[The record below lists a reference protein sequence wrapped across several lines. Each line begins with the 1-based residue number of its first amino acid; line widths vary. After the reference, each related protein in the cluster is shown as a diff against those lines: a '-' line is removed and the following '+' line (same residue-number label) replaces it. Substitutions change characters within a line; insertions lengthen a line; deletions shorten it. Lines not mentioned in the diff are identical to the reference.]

1 MARLFADNVEIATA
15 SDNCVETVTPDP
27 NPNPYGL
34 VEIYSTVAFT
44 ASATPK
50 VTMAARYDNGNCIIY
65 IDGQVVYKGT
75 APSGTISAI
84 PTGTGWQAASILD
97 MGDYYHYNGVNG
109 GYSTVTKTEITYKG
123 YPSGILPVNVTKN
136 DDGTWRGSNN
146 YTSATF
152 GQY

>member
-1 MARLFADNVEIATA
+1 
-15 SDNCVETVTPDP
+15 
-27 NPNPYGL
+27 
-34 VEIYSTVAFT
+34 
-44 ASATPK
+44 
-50 VTMAARYDNGNCIIY
+50 MAARYDNGNCIVY

-84 PTGTGWQAASILD
+84 PTDTGWQAASIQEI
-97 MGDYYHYNGVNG
+97 GDYFVYSGVNG
-109 GYSTVTKTEITYKG
+109 GSSTVTKADITYNK

-136 DDGTWRGSNN
+136 EDGTWRGSNN